1 MCAFDEDNLIVAG
14 LALPYFSSGNIHQPP
29 LTQSLGMLYEDM
41 SKRNNMRLQKQL
53 TNQKEYSNQII
64 EFVMKDIKRFSMHF
78 NYNYD
83 YWLPLYWKKFTQT
96 TLYTYVIDYS
106 NYVLEEEFKRFSK
119 GHKWI
124 LNKVEKKSDLQ
135 VVKTDDVEE
144 YLVESDKTY
153 LRQGL
158 KKPYFND
165 TVRKLYKEVMKRG
178 MGTILK
184 IVDSQNQIHA
194 ITFYLHNQKEVY
206 YWLGASDEKLRDSG
220 GHTYLTW
227 YAIRYFSS
235 KVHFFNFG
243 GSMIEH
249 VERNFRNFSSK
260 PRQYFKLQ
268 YGYDTTWQYAKNLI
282 NKMLGRI

>member
-1 MCAFDEDNLIVAG
+1 MVAFVLE
-14 LALPYFSSGNIHQPP
+14 
-29 LTQSLGMLYEDM
+29 
-41 SKRNNMRLQKQL
+41 
-53 TNQKEYSNQII
+53 
-64 EFVMKDIKRFSMHF
+64 
-78 NYNYD
+78 
-83 YWLPLYWKKFTQT
+83 KFTQT

-194 ITFYLHNQKEVY
+194 ITFYLHNQKKYIIGWEPAMKNYVIVGDILILHGMQY
-206 YWLGASDEKLRDSG
+206 V
-220 GHTYLTW
+220 
-227 YAIRYFSS
+227 I
-235 KVHFFNFG
+235 
-243 GSMIEH
+243 
-249 VERNFRNFSSK
+249 FRQKYTF
-260 PRQYFKLQ
+260 
-268 YGYDTTWQYAKNLI
+268 
-282 NKMLGRI
+282 

>member
-1 MCAFDEDNLIVAG
+1 MVAFVLE
-14 LALPYFSSGNIHQPP
+14 
-29 LTQSLGMLYEDM
+29 
-41 SKRNNMRLQKQL
+41 
-53 TNQKEYSNQII
+53 
-64 EFVMKDIKRFSMHF
+64 
-78 NYNYD
+78 
-83 YWLPLYWKKFTQT
+83 KFTQT

-153 LRQGL
+153 LRQGV
-158 KKPYFND
+158 KKPYSND
-165 TVRKLYKEVMKRG
+165 TVRKLYEEVMKRG

-206 YWLGASDEKLRDSG
+206 YWLGASDENYVIVGDILILHGMQYVIFLIKY
-220 GHTYLTW
+220 T
-227 YAIRYFSS
+227 FSILE
-235 KVHFFNFG
+235 V
-243 GSMIEH
+243 
-249 VERNFRNFSSK
+249 
-260 PRQYFKLQ
+260 Q
-268 YGYDTTWQYAKNLI
+268 
-282 NKMLGRI
+282 

>member
-1 MCAFDEDNLIVAG
+1 
-14 LALPYFSSGNIHQPP
+14 
-29 LTQSLGMLYEDM
+29 
-41 SKRNNMRLQKQL
+41 
-53 TNQKEYSNQII
+53 
-64 EFVMKDIKRFSMHF
+64 
-78 NYNYD
+78 
-83 YWLPLYWKKFTQT
+83 
-96 TLYTYVIDYS
+96 
-106 NYVLEEEFKRFSK
+106 
-119 GHKWI
+119 
-124 LNKVEKKSDLQ
+124 
-135 VVKTDDVEE
+135 
-144 YLVESDKTY
+144 
-153 LRQGL
+153 
-158 KKPYFND
+158 
-165 TVRKLYKEVMKRG
+165 MKRG

>member
-1 MCAFDEDNLIVAG
+1 MIVRYLSEDDYEVWNHFVDQSPQGFLWDYSWWLNAITDSDFKICALFDEDNLIIAG

-64 EFVMKDIKRFSMHF
+64 EFVMKDIKRFSMQF

-153 LRQGL
+153 LRQGV
-158 KKPYFND
+158 KKPYSND
-165 TVRKLYKEVMKRG
+165 TVRRKL
-178 MGTILK
+178 
-184 IVDSQNQIHA
+184 
-194 ITFYLHNQKEVY
+194 
-206 YWLGASDEKLRDSG
+206 
-220 GHTYLTW
+220 
-227 YAIRYFSS
+227 
-235 KVHFFNFG
+235 
-243 GSMIEH
+243 
-249 VERNFRNFSSK
+249 
-260 PRQYFKLQ
+260 
-268 YGYDTTWQYAKNLI
+268 
-282 NKMLGRI
+282 